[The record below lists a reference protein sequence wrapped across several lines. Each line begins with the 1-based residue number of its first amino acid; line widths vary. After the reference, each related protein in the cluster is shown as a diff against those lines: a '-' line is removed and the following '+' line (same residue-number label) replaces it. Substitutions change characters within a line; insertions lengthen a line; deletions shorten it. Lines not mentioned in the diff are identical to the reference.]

1 MVNRTTR
8 YIISENDKSLR
19 RKQVMNFGEIVKRA
33 EETKDLTLDGLF
45 ELWKEAQ
52 EVEERWQETTVSGE
66 DGEKFRKQFTKD
78 GIINTDAYAKADCK
92 VLVVLKEANFGNE
105 KAKKEALGE
114 EGDHRVWYNY
124 FVNGDYSYESGRISF
139 IDAKNK
145 LDDADNASHQKE
157 LIGRMSFLLQG
168 FSPTQKLTELNPSAS
183 QIQESLK
190 ETAVIN
196 LNKRG
201 GGRSTNNGILR
212 KYCKKYALFI
222 RREIE
227 IIKPDVVVW
236 CAWKSTGYEKFV
248 PENIPVINM
257 YHTAHTRMSNKQ
269 PELLKACGN
278 RTLNQ
283 VLEEFEA
290 GATAGYMAYS
300 RHVAKYMLV
309 FRERVK
315 KTFEKNKLKL

>member
-1 MVNRTTR
+1 MDFN
-8 YIISENDKSLR
+8 K
-19 RKQVMNFGEIVKRA
+19 IVKKV
-33 EETKDLTLDGLF
+33 EETKDLTLDELF
-45 ELWKEAQ
+45 DLWKEAQ
-52 EVEERWQETTVSGE
+52 AVEEGWQETTVSGE
-66 DGEKFRKQFTKD
+66 DREKFRKQFTKD

-114 EGDHRVWYNY
+114 EGDHRVWYKY
-124 FVNGDYSYESGRISF
+124 FVNGDYSYDSGKISF
-139 IDAKNK
+139 INATNK
-145 LDDADNASHQKE
+145 LDDADNSSHQKE
-157 LIGRMSFLLQG
+157 LIGRMSFLFQG
-168 FSPTQKLTELNPSAS
+168 LSRTQKLTELNPSAS

-190 ETAVIN
+190 GTAVIN

-201 GGRSTNNGILR
+201 GGRSTNNTILR

-236 CAWKSTGYEKFV
+236 CAWKSTGYEKIV

-283 VLEEFEA
+283 ALEEFEA
-290 GATAGYMAYS
+290 GDTAGYMAYS
-300 RHVAKYMLV
+300 RHMAKYMLV
-309 FRERVK
+309 FREKVR
-315 KTFEKNKLKL
+315 EALEERRIKL